1 MQIHVV
7 QPGQTLY
14 GIAQAYGVS
23 VETIA
28 AANELNVEN
37 SLVVG
42 QALVIPVT
50 GRYHFVQPGQS
61 LFTIAQRYGVDPA
74 VLAMVN
80 AIAPG
85 QTLPVGLRLYIP
97 PRVKRDIEVNAYVEP
112 GVEVSERLRQDVE
125 QVAPLLTYLAPFSF
139 QIQRDGT
146 LSRPNLDVFPEIAA
160 SENVTLMM
168 VITNLENDQ
177 FSAELASEILNNRE
191 LENTLLDNIIATAK
205 ELGFRDIHFDM
216 EFIRPADRDAYNAF
230 LRRARERIHAEG
242 FLMSTALA
250 PKVSR
255 EQTGEWY
262 TAHDYATHGEVADF
276 VVIMTYE
283 WGYSG
288 GPPMPVSPIN
298 SVRRVLEY
306 ALTEMPG
313 DKIMMGQN
321 LYGYDWT
328 LPYEPGG
335 EYARAL
341 SPQAAID
348 LARRMGAEIMY
359 DYTAQ
364 APHFDYIDEEG
375 RAHKVWFEDA
385 RSIDAKFNLIKEL
398 GLRGISYWKLGLSF
412 PQNWLLLDDH
422 FNVVKR

>member
-28 AANELNVEN
+28 AANELNVDN

-146 LSRPNLDVFPEIAA
+146 LSQPE
-160 SENVTLMM
+160 S
-168 VITNLENDQ
+168 
-177 FSAELASEILNNRE
+177 
-191 LENTLLDNIIATAK
+191 
-205 ELGFRDIHFDM
+205 
-216 EFIRPADRDAYNAF
+216 
-230 LRRARERIHAEG
+230 
-242 FLMSTALA
+242 
-250 PKVSR
+250 
-255 EQTGEWY
+255 
-262 TAHDYATHGEVADF
+262 
-276 VVIMTYE
+276 
-283 WGYSG
+283 
-288 GPPMPVSPIN
+288 
-298 SVRRVLEY
+298 
-306 ALTEMPG
+306 
-313 DKIMMGQN
+313 
-321 LYGYDWT
+321 
-328 LPYEPGG
+328 
-335 EYARAL
+335 
-341 SPQAAID
+341 
-348 LARRMGAEIMY
+348 
-359 DYTAQ
+359 
-364 APHFDYIDEEG
+364 
-375 RAHKVWFEDA
+375 
-385 RSIDAKFNLIKEL
+385 
-398 GLRGISYWKLGLSF
+398 
-412 PQNWLLLDDH
+412 
-422 FNVVKR
+422 